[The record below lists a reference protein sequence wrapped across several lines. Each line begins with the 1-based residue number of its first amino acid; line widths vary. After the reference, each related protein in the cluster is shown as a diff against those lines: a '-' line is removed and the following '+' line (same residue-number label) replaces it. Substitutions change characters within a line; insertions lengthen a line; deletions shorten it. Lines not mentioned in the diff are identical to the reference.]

1 MRAIFR
7 LFAAV
12 AASSLAFA
20 AAPANSGNRLTYLA
34 EPDPFYVGGNFPKLT
49 TPQWIGESNIEAVVT
64 LGVDD
69 MRASQPYETF
79 LRPILERLKK
89 IDGRAPVSIF
99 SVAPTPDDPR
109 LQQWLKEGVTMEVH
123 TLTHPCPILAKSN
136 FVSAANVFYGCID
149 LLSTIPGNKPVAF
162 RTPCCDSINS
172 ASPRLFAELMCKP
185 GPGGKFITMDSSV
198 VMVFNTNDT
207 TIAASDLI
215 DPKGQPRFS
224 KYVPFPAF
232 KTTIENYPYPY
243 LINNMLWEMPFVA
256 PSDWESFHIQGNLAP
271 QMLEDWEKAL
281 DIIVKKRGTFNFVFH
296 PHGWSS
302 STQMVAFIDH
312 AEKTHAGKVRF
323 LNYREVQD
331 RINKNMLAGQSIR
344 TDAGADNG
352 VRMID
357 LNDDGILDVV
367 IGNEKLRR
375 TRLWKDGK
383 WIDSETPVALVTSEG
398 KDNGVRFGIVNGAV
412 RTEERRV
419 GKSGYLGGR

>member
-1 MRAIFR
+1 MRANFR
-7 LFAAV
+7 LFIA
-12 AASSLAFA
+12 LAITSVVVD
-20 AAPANSGNRLTYLA
+20 AAPANNGNRLTYLA
-34 EPDPFYVGGNFPKLT
+34 EPDPFYVGGNFPKLA

-64 LGVDD
+64 FGVDD

-79 LRPILERLKK
+79 LRPILERLKQ

-109 LQQWLKEGVTMEVH
+109 LQEWLKEGLTMEVH

-136 FVSAANVFYGCID
+136 FVAAADVFYGCVD
-149 LLSTIPGNKPVAF
+149 LLSKIPANKPVAF

-185 GPGGKFITMDSSV
+185 GPNGKFVTMDSSV

-207 TIAASDLI
+207 TIAAADLV

-281 DIIVKKRGTFNFVFH
+281 DIIVKKRGAFNFVFH

-302 STQMVAFIDH
+302 SAQMVEFIDY
-312 AEKTHAGKVRF
+312 AEKAHAGKVRF
-323 LNYREVQD
+323 LNYREVQE
-331 RINKNMLAGQSIR
+331 RLNKNMLAGQSIR
-344 TDAGADNG
+344 TESGADNG
-352 VRMID
+352 VRLID
-357 LNDDGILDVV
+357 LDDDGVLDVV
-367 IGNEKLRR
+367 IGNENVRC
-375 TRLWKDGK
+375 TRLWKNGN
-383 WIDSETPVALVTSEG
+383 WTDSEMPTALV
-398 KDNGVRFGIVNGAV
+398 
-412 RTEERRV
+412 
-419 GKSGYLGGR
+419 